1 MSFETEQEENQLCL
15 HCTDFQCSFE
25 PMRHVTDTIRFY
37 FRTRI
42 NCFINLLH
50 QCPSDAIVGSIERKK
65 STQISV
71 NNVTNVKQ
79 VTL

>member
-1 MSFETEQEENQLCL
+1 
-15 HCTDFQCSFE
+15 
-25 PMRHVTDTIRFY
+25 MRHVTVTIRFY

-42 NCFINLLH
+42 DCFINLLR
-50 QCPSDAIVGSIERKK
+50 QSPSDAIVGSTERKK

-79 VTL
+79 VSL